1 MYCPQCNSELPDD
14 SCYCPECGASDART
28 LEDMPVQCYRLSGEG
43 ADTLA
48 EGDTIT
54 VTGLLKNYKGTV
66 EFDKGCTLDA
76 VVK

>member
-1 MYCPQCNSELPDD
+1 MKRAYTNGILLDGTEQMQPTAHKIVL
-14 SCYCPECGASDART
+14 T
-28 LEDMPVQCYRLSGEG
+28 
-43 ADTLA
+43 